1 MFSKPLFHVT
11 ENSKSILKKVH
22 KKCIFKSFKKR
33 PNMKAKWLIILL
45 KATSLLQYDY
55 ISHIYI
61 WIISN
66 EYRLYSPTVHP
77 YCVFYLLV
85 ARFISKSAS
94 FYPKLGNKSIDFIIL
109 TRWQFELVDFLLMKR
124 IQGMLNV

>member
-1 MFSKPLFHVT
+1 M
-11 ENSKSILKKVH
+11 IWI
-22 KKCIFKSFKKR
+22 KCIRNVFLKVSKKDLIKKT
-33 PNMKAKWLIILL
+33 NCWYLIILL

-94 FYPKLGNKSIDFIIL
+94 FYPKLGNKSIDSIIL
-109 TRWQFELVDFLLMKR
+109 TRWQIGRFSINKKDLGYVKW
-124 IQGMLNV
+124 IK